1 MNTKLAMVITMEEL
15 RIATNVMTRGKYLG
29 PNGMVVETYTF
40 FWDLM
45 GEEYFQMIKIVVE
58 LAHLQKGQQKLGHF
72 FI

>member
-1 MNTKLAMVITMEEL
+1 
-15 RIATNVMTRGKYLG
+15 MTRGKYLG

-45 GEEYFQMIKIVVE
+45 GKEYFQMIKIVVE
-58 LAHLQKGQQKLGHF
+58 LGHLQKGQQKLGHS